1 MKKILL
7 SLWVIVGL
15 PGWLL
20 VAQPPAG
27 YYRDAEGLTGLALQQ
42 ALHNIIDE
50 HKVLSYADLW
60 DCFKTTDV
68 RKDGTVWDIYS
79 DTPGKTPPYVYL
91 ISTNQ
96 CGNYAREGDCYNRE
110 HSFPKSWFGDG
121 EPMYTDLFHIYP
133 TDGWVNNKR
142 GNLPYGETK
151 TPGWSSLN
159 GSMTGPS
166 SVPGYNGEIF
176 EPIDEYKGDLARTFF
191 YMATRYLGESSS
203 WPGSDMVA
211 GSKLKRW
218 ALQMLMRCHDQDPVS
233 VKETDRNNS
242 VFARQQ
248 NRNPFIDEPRYVKLI
263 WDLANAAFISEKPE
277 ARLELWPNPAS
288 HYVKVRLPGAPR
300 QQQTVILTDL
310 IGTEIFRKVSRD
322 EVLEIN
328 VAHFRP
334 GIYLVRVITAQESW
348 SSSFVRIQ

>member
-1 MKKILL
+1 MLL
-7 SLWVIVGL
+7 
-15 PGWLL
+15 
-20 VAQPPAG
+20 
-27 YYRDAEGLTGLALQQ
+27 
-42 ALHNIIDE
+42 
-50 HKVLSYADLW
+50 
-60 DCFKTTDV
+60 
-68 RKDGTVWDIYS
+68 
-79 DTPGKTPPYVYL
+79 
-91 ISTNQ
+91 
-96 CGNYAREGDCYNRE
+96 
-110 HSFPKSWFGDG
+110 
-121 EPMYTDLFHIYP
+121 
-133 TDGWVNNKR
+133 
-142 GNLPYGETK
+142 
-151 TPGWSSLN
+151 
-159 GSMTGPS
+159 
-166 SVPGYNGEIF
+166 
-176 EPIDEYKGDLARTFF
+176 
-191 YMATRYLGESSS
+191 
-203 WPGSDMVA
+203 
-211 GSKLKRW
+211 RW
-218 ALQMLMRCHDQDPVS
+218 HDQDPVS
-233 VKETDRNNS
+233 VKETDRNNA